1 MLFAALAVAVATGT
15 AFVSWRIVKSY
26 EQRLNAEASQT
37 SEIEVAVAVKDLR
50 PGHVIVD
57 SDIGLSKRVIAG
69 SKEGIYTD
77 VSRVLGQVVG
87 DRILN
92 GEIIRTE
99 RLVVGGAKLHVNEL
113 LDPGARAVTVR
124 ASRASAVGGLLKPGN
139 YVDVIV
145 TIKPE
150 NEALAAEWVTETILQ
165 GVRVLAV
172 GDDVNF
178 TPEEEA
184 DDKKNKQQ
192 TPRETWITLEVEPAE
207 AEHLA
212 LATARGT
219 LHLSL
224 RGRDDFELL
233 DPGSPLVTNA
243 LVGLPEPVASAQA
256 ERLARKQATV
266 APRSSAQAAPITPAA
281 PPPAPGASGH
291 TVEQIRG
298 DELSTEVFDDQGNRV
313 APVKSGRR

>member
-15 AFVSWRIVKSY
+15 AFVSWRIVKTY

-69 SKEGIYTD
+69 TKEGIYTD
-77 VSRVLGQVVG
+77 VTKVLGQVVG

-92 GEIIRTE
+92 GEIIRVE
-99 RLVVGGAKLHVNEL
+99 RLVAGGAKLQVNEL
-113 LDPGARAVTVR
+113 LDPGARAVTIR

-150 NEALAAEWVTETILQ
+150 NDALAAEWVTETILQ
-165 GVRVLAV
+165 GVRVLGV
-172 GDDVNF
+172 GDEVNY
-178 TPEEEA
+178 TPEEEV
-184 DDKKNKQQ
+184 DEKKKQQ

-266 APRSSAQAAPITPAA
+266 AQRPSAATPAVDA
-281 PPPAPGASGH
+281 PPPPPPAAGGH

-298 DELSTEVFDDQGNRV
+298 DEFSTEVFDEQGNRV